1 MIGGRSDLKVV
12 LVSGPIDFR
21 AGINRLA
28 SMVANELGRDPYSN
42 DVFVFR
48 SKRMDRLKLL
58 HFDGSGTIMVTKW
71 LEAGKF
77 FWPPVTGGVI
87 KLTSAQ
93 MTLLLGGMD
102 WRRLEENP
110 IKKPEAAG

>member
-1 MIGGRSDLKVV
+1 MIIQLSDLKVV
-12 LVSGPIDFR
+12 LVAGPIDFR
-21 AGINRLA
+21 AGINKLA
-28 SMVANELGRDPYSN
+28 SLVANELGRDPYSN

-48 SKRMDRLKLL
+48 SKRRDRLKLL
-58 HFDGSGTIMVTKW
+58 HFDGSGMCMMTKW

-77 FWPPVTGGVI
+77 AWPPVTGGVM

-93 MTLLLGGMD
+93 MTLLLDGMD

-110 IKKPEAAG
+110 VRKPVIAG